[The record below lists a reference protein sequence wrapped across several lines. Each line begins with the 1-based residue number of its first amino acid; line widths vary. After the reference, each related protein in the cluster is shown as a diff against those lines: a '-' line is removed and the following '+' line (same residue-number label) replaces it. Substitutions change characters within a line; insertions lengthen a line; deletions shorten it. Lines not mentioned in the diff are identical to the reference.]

1 MKKFYNKYL
10 NKALVIVI
18 YILMFYV
25 FSLVLKDIFTKFVTN
40 EETAII
46 YTILI
51 NVIVDVTVFTAGIL
65 LLGKELLS
73 DFQVLKKTNAM
84 FTFKHCAMFV
94 GFVYAGNIAGSI
106 ISSILGGN
114 DSSVNQQS
122 IEYIL
127 FSKYGIFMILII
139 VVIGPILEELVFRK
153 AIHKFLDNFKLP
165 NWLIVLIS
173 SVLFGLIHVAS
184 AGDFIYIFS
193 YLFMGVALG
202 TLERITKNIYPSI
215 IVHMFI
221 NGMATAL
228 LILLNKLTK
237 FLPDMG

>member
-25 FSLVLKDIFTKFVTN
+25 FSSVLKDIFTKFVTN

-94 GFVYAGNIAGSI
+94 GFVYAGNMAGSI
-106 ISSILGGN
+106 ISSI
-114 DSSVNQQS
+114 
-122 IEYIL
+122 
-127 FSKYGIFMILII
+127 
-139 VVIGPILEELVFRK
+139 
-153 AIHKFLDNFKLP
+153 
-165 NWLIVLIS
+165 
-173 SVLFGLIHVAS
+173 
-184 AGDFIYIFS
+184 
-193 YLFMGVALG
+193 
-202 TLERITKNIYPSI
+202 
-215 IVHMFI
+215 
-221 NGMATAL
+221 
-228 LILLNKLTK
+228 
-237 FLPDMG
+237 